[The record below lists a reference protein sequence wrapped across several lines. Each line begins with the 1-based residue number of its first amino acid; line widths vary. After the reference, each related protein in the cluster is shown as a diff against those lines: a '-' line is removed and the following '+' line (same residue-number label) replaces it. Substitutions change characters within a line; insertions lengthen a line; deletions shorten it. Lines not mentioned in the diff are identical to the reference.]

1 MAITIKAAR
10 VNAGLTQK
18 EAAQKLGVSENVV
31 SNWERGL
38 TVPRIDQIPAIEAA
52 YGLSYNQIRFFM
64 PKDNG
69 LTVTE

>member
-18 EAAQKLGVSENVV
+18 EAAQKLGVSEDVV

-52 YGLSYNQIRFFM
+52 YGLNYNQIRFFM

>member
-18 EAAQKLGVSENVV
+18 EAAQKLGVSEDVV

-52 YGLSYNQIRFFM
+52 YGLRYNQIRFFA
-64 PKDNG
+64 PKNNDLN
-69 LTVTE
+69 VTE